1 MKGTKENIETN
12 GDIQTYK
19 EKNTK
24 ETRETVETNVDTHQ
38 YKSARRDTRET
49 METNAGILV
58 HQVQHQDSNYRC
70 SVSIPPRGPGFSSTS
85 PDNSSRDKITEA
97 ATDNAT
103 SSIALATANTHVP
116 SRLVMITT
124 STVV

>member
-49 METNAGILV
+49 METNAGIYTKCNTKTV
-58 HQVQHQDSNYRC
+58 TIDVQ
-70 SVSIPPRGPGFSSTS
+70 
-85 PDNSSRDKITEA
+85 
-97 ATDNAT
+97 
-103 SSIALATANTHVP
+103 
-116 SRLVMITT
+116 
-124 STVV
+124 